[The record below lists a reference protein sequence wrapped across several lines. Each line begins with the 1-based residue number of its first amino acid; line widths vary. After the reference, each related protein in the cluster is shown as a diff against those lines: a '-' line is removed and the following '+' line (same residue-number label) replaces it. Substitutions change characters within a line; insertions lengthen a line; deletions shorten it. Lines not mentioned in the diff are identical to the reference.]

1 MSSSMKLID
10 EFLALKRIA
19 IVGVSNNAKD
29 FSRML
34 FREFVTRG
42 YDVVP
47 VNPKAREIE
56 GKRSY
61 ANLQQIP
68 EPVEGA
74 LLMTPPA
81 VNERI
86 VHDAAGAGIQRI
98 WIYRTSKEAVAFCH
112 NADISVVAGE
122 CPFMFLPGGAW
133 VHRLHGT
140 ILKIAGTYPR

>member
-19 IVGVSNNAKD
+19 IVGVSNNGKD
-29 FSRML
+29 FSRTL

-47 VNPKAREIE
+47 VNPKAQEIE

-81 VNERI
+81 VTDVVVR
-86 VHDAAGAGIQRI
+86 DAVASGIKRI
-98 WIYRTSKEAVAFCH
+98 WMYRASAEAVAFCR
-112 NADISVVAGE
+112 NADIQVVADE

-133 VHRLHGT
+133 FHRFHGT
-140 ILKIAGTYPR
+140 ILKIAGAYPR